1 MFTDNDYWETAPIYT
16 KRGATTSP
24 IAQGSYWCALLLD
37 VEEGVAGSSLDLL
50 VKTVAAFVLQSSSC
64 V

>member
-37 VEEGVAGSSLDLL
+37 VEEGVGR
-50 VKTVAAFVLQSSSC
+50 K
-64 V
+64 